1 MAVYNHQKQ
10 GTLQSG
16 DLTSGATAL
25 RILFAYMQEQG
36 VNAKLDSAI
45 RENPAL
51 LSTASTSSI
60 AQKLYDE
67 LQADGVSSITL
78 GQISQSLSASQNSY
92 AAISKAI
99 QTKGIAAVESDMVK
113 EFSTLSQ
120 VNQGSAVTSGDVV
133 ARHARFGSARYLAVV
148 SKPLTQDQCDQL
160 AHLSEE
166 ATALAIVAALSGAEP
181 VAIAFEAAALAYD
194 AEASAGGCN

>member
-16 DLTSGATAL
+16 DLTSSATAL
-25 RILFAYMQEQG
+25 RILFAYLQEQG

-45 RENPAL
+45 RENPTL
-51 LSTASTSSI
+51 LSTTSTSSI

-78 GQISQSLSASQNSY
+78 GQISQSLSASQKNY
-92 AAISKAI
+92 ATITKTI
-99 QTKGIAAVESDMVK
+99 QTEGIAAVESDMVK
-113 EFSTLSQ
+113 EFLMLSQ
-120 VNQGSAVTSGDVV
+120 VNQGSAISSGDVI
-133 ARHARFGSARYLAVV
+133 ARHARFGPARYLAVV
-148 SKPLTQDQCDQL
+148 SRPLTQDQCDHL

-166 ATALAIVAALSGAEP
+166 AAALGLAAAALGLEP
-181 VAIAFEAAALAYD
+181 IAVAYAVAALAYD
-194 AEASAGGCN
+194 AEATAGGCN